1 MKPLSF
7 KRHRYPAG
15 VIRQALWL
23 DFRFTLSL
31 RDIEGLLARR
41 GIEVSSE
48 TLRCRIIRLGPRIA
62 SRLKTR
68 RPAPS
73 PFWHLDQGGLQHW
86 WPADVPLAG
95 GR

>member
-62 SRLKTR
+62 RRLQTR
-68 RPAPS
+68 RPALS
-73 PFWHLDQGGLQHW
+73 PFWNLDQGGLQHW